1 MNQFNGGANEME
13 RVIFQLEQLTCPSC
27 IKKIE
32 TGLILSPGVEDA
44 FVFFKS
50 CKAKVEYD
58 SKQTNPES
66 LKSVIK
72 ELGFSVIS

>member
-1 MNQFNGGANEME
+1 MKK
-13 RVIFQLEQLTCPSC
+13 VIFQLEQLTCPSC
-27 IKKIE
+27 MKKIE
-32 TGLILSPGVEDA
+32 TGLIESHGVEDA

-58 SKQTNPES
+58 SNQTNPAS
-66 LKSVIK
+66 LKSVIE